1 MLPSLGIKEYK
12 NQSCKDLVKKKE
24 KRGKYGHVT
33 NWTCDQLELWS
44 RRGGGVRGG
53 REGEFR
59 MNADIVST

>member
-24 KRGKYGHVT
+24 KKREI
-33 NWTCDQLELWS
+33 WTCDQLELWS

-59 MNADIVST
+59 MNPDIVST